1 MGLKRYGLNVMWDGK
16 PSMRWSSIV
25 PVVQSM
31 INCFGLP
38 KAVIIH
44 CGGNDIGCM
53 STVSFF
59 FHLKFS
65 VCTIIKMCP
74 GGNIIFSNILPRK
87 EWNYSINRRAMK
99 DILKR
104 LNRGIMSY

>member
-1 MGLKRYGLNVMWDGK
+1 MGLKRYGLKVMWAGT

-38 KAVIIH
+38 KSVIIMH

-53 STVSFF
+53 STGSLLFSF
-59 FHLKFS
+59 
-65 VCTIIKMCP
+65 KMF
-74 GGNIIFSNILPRK
+74 IVH
-87 EWNYSINRRAMK
+87 
-99 DILKR
+99 D
-104 LNRGIMSY
+104 

>member
-1 MGLKRYGLNVMWDGK
+1 MGLKRYGLTVMWARK

-53 STVSFF
+53 STGSLFFSFQMLIV
-59 FHLKFS
+59 HDQQ
-65 VCTIIKMCP
+65 T
-74 GGNIIFSNILPRK
+74 
-87 EWNYSINRRAMK
+87 
-99 DILKR
+99 
-104 LNRGIMSY
+104 MSW

>member
-1 MGLKRYGLNVMWDGK
+1 MGLKRYGLNVMWAGK

-53 STVSFF
+53 STGSLFFSFQMLIV
-59 FHLKFS
+59 HDQQ
-65 VCTIIKMCP
+65 T
-74 GGNIIFSNILPRK
+74 
-87 EWNYSINRRAMK
+87 
-99 DILKR
+99 
-104 LNRGIMSY
+104 MSW

>member
-1 MGLKRYGLNVMWDGK
+1 MGLKRYGLNVMWAGK

-44 CGGNDIGCM
+44 CGRKNIGSM
-53 STVSFF
+53 STGSLLFSFQMF
-59 FHLKFS
+59 IVH
-65 VCTIIKMCP
+65 
-74 GGNIIFSNILPRK
+74 
-87 EWNYSINRRAMK
+87 
-99 DILKR
+99 D
-104 LNRGIMSY
+104 